1 MLRTNSFLRVLF
13 VLTLIC
19 VGVVYA
25 EERPMHD
32 VSPAKH
38 PNIAAAQDL
47 IGKAWDKTVEAQEA
61 NNDELKG
68 HADKAKQL
76 LVDAARELSAAAHA
90 AKQ

>member
-1 MLRTNSFLRVLF
+1 MIRTNSFLRVLF
-13 VLTLIC
+13 VLALIC

-32 VSPAKH
+32 VDPAKH

-47 IGKAWDKTVEAQEA
+47 IGKAWEKTVEAQAA

-68 HADKAKQL
+68 HADKAKTL
-76 LVDAARELSAAAHA
+76 LVEASKELSAAARA
-90 AKQ
+90 AK